1 MTKTEVVERF
11 SKVVN
16 NKTDIYQQFN
26 DFKIDLR
33 EKGII
38 GKNEVFTAAHLKT
51 RLIKLGVK
59 L

>member
-16 NKTDIYQQFN
+16 NKTDIYQQYNNFI
-26 DFKIDLR
+26 IDLR
-33 EKGII
+33 SKGII
-38 GKNEVFTAAHLKT
+38 GKNEIFTAQNLKT
-51 RLIKLGVK
+51 RLVKLGVK